1 MGESLTQRRRVREDS
16 LRVVNRCCPGRNS
29 FSKGLT
35 VPGEEAPA
43 NSVPAA
49 AVIRRVRALSGI
61 TGRKGRVGG
70 RLKRG
75 VKVRGSTPD
84 RPSRLSRWSTVE
96 AGGIPGV
103 AVECVE
109 IRKNTGG
116 EGGPL
121 GRKTPHGVG

>member
-1 MGESLTQRRRVREDS
+1 M
-16 LRVVNRCCPGRNS
+16 
-29 FSKGLT
+29 T

-49 AVIRRVRALSGI
+49 AVIQRARALSGI

-70 RLKRG
+70 HHKAA
-75 VKVRGSTPD
+75 VKVRGSTLN
-84 RPSRLSRWSTVE
+84 RPRRLWGLGTVE
-96 AGGIPGV
+96 ADGIPGV

-116 EGGPL
+116 EGGLL
-121 GRKTPHGVG
+121 GSV